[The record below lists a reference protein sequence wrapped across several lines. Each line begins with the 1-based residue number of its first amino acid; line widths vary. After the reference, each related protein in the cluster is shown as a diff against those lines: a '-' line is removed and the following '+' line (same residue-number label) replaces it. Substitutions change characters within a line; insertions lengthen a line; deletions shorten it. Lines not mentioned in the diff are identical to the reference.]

1 MIELDTIA
9 AVSTPRGK
17 GGVALIR
24 ISGDRAIE
32 LAQKV
37 FKPAGTN
44 NLGDVEAR
52 RQVYGRIYA
61 PDAKGHAEMID
72 DGMATV
78 FLSPAS
84 FTGEDT
90 VEICCHGGMLVTETV
105 LSACL
110 AAGCRPALPGEFTRR
125 AFVSGKIGLS
135 QAESLGALLEAKTYD
150 QLLLSRNG
158 LDGGLGAKVR
168 TVYESLRSVMASM
181 YAKIDFPDE
190 DLSSM
195 TPDEI
200 INSLATAKAELE
212 KLAATYKTGRAVAE
226 GIKTVICG
234 RTNAGKS
241 SLYNRI
247 VGRDAAIVTD
257 IEGTTRDIIE
267 ETVPFGGITLRLCDT
282 AGLRR
287 TTDRVESIGIGRANA
302 ALSEAE
308 LVLAVIDSTRGL
320 DEDELESLKKISTL
334 PCCKIAVLNKC
345 DASQLCRETVETANK
360 TFEHTVQI
368 SALSGEGMDG
378 LSDIISSLFR
388 EGDIDLRHDAVVTGA
403 RQYSSVLRGM
413 EGLENALSA
422 LCSGLPFDLCSS
434 DIELSMSALSEL
446 DGRQV
451 DEDIVAEIFSHFCVG
466 K

>member
-1 MIELDTIA
+1 MTELDTIA
-9 AVSTPRGK
+9 AVSTPRGR

-32 LAQKV
+32 LAEKV
-37 FKPAGTN
+37 FVPAGEKS
-44 NLGDVEAR
+44 LREIEAR

-61 PDAKGHAEMID
+61 PDEKGQAEIID

-78 FLSPAS
+78 FYAPAS

-90 VEICCHGGMLVTETV
+90 VEICCHGGTLVTETV
-105 LSACL
+105 LCACL
-110 AAGCRPALPGEFTRR
+110 AAGCRAALPGEFTRR

-158 LDGGLGAKVR
+158 LDGGLGSKVR
-168 TVYESLRSVMASM
+168 EVYDSLRSVMASM

-195 TPDEI
+195 SSDEI
-200 INSLATAKAELE
+200 TNALSSAKCRLE
-212 KLAATYKTGRAVAE
+212 KLASTYKTGRAVAE

-247 VGRDAAIVTD
+247 VGREAAIVTD

-282 AGLRR
+282 AGLRQ
-287 TTDRVESIGIGRANA
+287 TDDRVESIGIDRANA

-308 LVLAVIDSTRGL
+308 LVLAVIDSTRPL
-320 DEDELESLKKISTL
+320 DADELESLKKICTL

-345 DASQLCRETVETANK
+345 DSSMLCDETAE
-360 TFEHTVQI
+360 TARRMFEHTAQI
-368 SALSGEGMDG
+368 SALSGEGMDC
-378 LSDIISSLFR
+378 LSDLVASLFR

-403 RQYSSVLRGM
+403 RQHSSILRGI
-413 EGLENALSA
+413 EGVENALSA
-422 LCSGLPFDLCSS
+422 LSAGLPFDLCSS
-434 DIELSMSALSEL
+434 DIELAMSALSEL

-451 DEDIVAEIFSHFCVG
+451 DEDIVSEIFSHFCVG

>member
-9 AVSTPRGK
+9 AVSTPRGR

-24 ISGDRAIE
+24 ISGDRAVE
-32 LAQKV
+32 LAEKV
-37 FKPAGTN
+37 FRPAGAKT
-44 NLGDVEAR
+44 LRDVEAR

-61 PDAKGHAEMID
+61 PDAKGHTEMID

-78 FLSPAS
+78 FYAPAS

-90 VEICCHGGMLVTETV
+90 VEICCHGGALVTETV

-110 AAGCRPALPGEFTRR
+110 AAGCRAALPGEFTRR

-158 LDGGLGAKVR
+158 LDGGLGTKVR
-168 TVYESLRSVMASM
+168 AVYEAMRSVMASM

-195 TPDEI
+195 TAEEI
-200 INSLATAKAELE
+200 ANILNASKIELE
-212 KLAATYKTGRAVAE
+212 KLASTYKTGRAVAE

-241 SLYNRI
+241 SLYNKI
-247 VGRDAAIVTD
+247 VGREAAIVTD

-267 ETVPFGGITLRLCDT
+267 ETVAFGGITLRLCDT
-282 AGLRR
+282 AGLRQ
-287 TTDRVESIGIGRANA
+287 TDDRVESIGIDRANA

-308 LVLAVIDSTRGL
+308 LVLAVIDSTRPL
-320 DEDELESLKKISTL
+320 DADELESLKKISTL

-345 DASQLCRETVETANK
+345 DASELCGDTLERARQM
-360 TFEHTVQI
+360 FEHTVQI
-368 SALSGEGMDG
+368 SALSGAGMDG
-378 LSDIISSLFR
+378 LSNLVSSLFR

-403 RQYSSVLRGM
+403 RQYSSILRGI
-413 EGLENALSA
+413 EGLENSLSA
-422 LCSGLPFDLCSS
+422 LCAGLPFDLCSS
-434 DIELSMSALSEL
+434 DIELAMSALSEL

-451 DEDIVAEIFSHFCVG
+451 DEDIVSEIFSHFCVG

>member
-1 MIELDTIA
+1 MTELDTIA

-24 ISGDRAIE
+24 ISGDRAVE
-32 LAQKV
+32 MAEKV
-37 FKPAGTN
+37 FFPA
-44 NLGDVEAR
+44 LGIKLSEAEP
-52 RQVYGRIYA
+52 RQQYYGRIFA
-61 PDAKGHAEMID
+61 PDGEGGYEPVD

-78 FLSPAS
+78 FRAPSS

-110 AAGCRPALPGEFTRR
+110 AAGCRAALPGEFTRR
-125 AFVSGKIGLS
+125 AFVSGKISLS

-158 LDGGLGAKVR
+158 LDGGLTHKVR
-168 TVYESLRSVMASM
+168 AVYESLRSVMASM

-190 DLSSM
+190 DLASL
-195 TPDEI
+195 TNDEI
-200 INSLATAKAELE
+200 KTALEGAKSQLTQLAS
-212 KLAATYKTGRAVAE
+212 TYKTGRAIAD

-257 IEGTTRDIIE
+257 VEGTTRDIIE

-282 AGLRR
+282 AGLRQ
-287 TTDRVESIGIGRANA
+287 TDDRVESIGIDRANE
-302 ALSEAE
+302 ALAVAE
-308 LVLAVIDSTRGL
+308 LVLAVVDSTRKI
-320 DEDELESLKKISTL
+320 EKDELNNLKMIAAL
-334 PCCKIAVLNKC
+334 PSCKIAVLNKN
-345 DASQLCRETVETANK
+345 DAGNFCAETIGTVK
-360 TFEHTVQI
+360 SIFENHVSI
-368 SALSGEGMDG
+368 SALTGDGMDS
-378 LSDIISSLFR
+378 LEALVSSLFR
-388 EGDIDLRHDAVVTGA
+388 EGGIDLRHDAVVTGA
-403 RQYSSVLRGM
+403 RQYSSVLRGI
-413 EGLENALSA
+413 EGLDNALSA
-422 LCSGLPFDLCSS
+422 LAAGLPFDLCSS
-434 DIELSMSALSEL
+434 DIELSMSALAEL
-446 DGRQV
+446 DGRAV

>member
-32 LAQKV
+32 LAEKV
-37 FKPAGTN
+37 FTPVGGRK
-44 NLGDVEAR
+44 LSEAEPR
-52 RQVYGRIYA
+52 RQLYGRIFA
-61 PDAKGHAEMID
+61 PDEKGGFEPVD

-78 FLSPAS
+78 FHSPSS

-90 VEICCHGGMLVTETV
+90 VEICCHGGTLVTETV

-110 AAGCRPALPGEFTRR
+110 AAGCRAALPGEFTRR
-125 AFVSGKIGLS
+125 AFVSGKISLS

-158 LDGGLGAKVR
+158 LDGGLSDRVR
-168 TVYESLRSVMASM
+168 AVYEDLRAVMASM

-195 TPDEI
+195 TPHEI
-200 INSLATAKAELE
+200 TTALTTAKIELE
-212 KLAATYKTGRAVAE
+212 KLASTYKTGRAVAE
-226 GIKTVICG
+226 GVKTVICG

-241 SLYNRI
+241 SLYNKI
-247 VGRDAAIVTD
+247 VGREAAIVTD

-282 AGLRR
+282 AGLRQ
-287 TTDRVESIGIGRANA
+287 TDDKVESIGIDRANK

-308 LVLAVIDSTRGL
+308 LVLAVIDSTRPL
-320 DEDELESLKKISTL
+320 DADELESHKMISAL

-345 DASQLCRETVETANK
+345 DASTSCTETLDTTK
-360 TFEHTVQI
+360 KMFEHTAQI
-368 SALSGEGMDG
+368 SALTGDGMDE
-378 LSDIISSLFR
+378 LSSLVSSLFR
-388 EGDIDLRHDAVVTGA
+388 EGSIDLRHDAVVTGA
-403 RQYSSVLRGM
+403 RQYSSILRGI

-422 LCSGLPFDLCSS
+422 LAAGLPFDLCSS
-434 DIELSMSALSEL
+434 DIELSMSALAEL

>member
-1 MIELDTIA
+1 MTELDTIA

-24 ISGDRAIE
+24 ISGDRAVE
-32 LAQKV
+32 LAEKI
-37 FKPAGTN
+37 FAPAGSKA
-44 NLGDVEAR
+44 LRDIEPR

-61 PDAKGHAEMID
+61 PDEKGRAEMID

-78 FLSPAS
+78 FYAPAS

-90 VEICCHGGMLVTETV
+90 VEICCHGGTLVTETV

-110 AAGCRPALPGEFTRR
+110 TAGCRAALPGEFTRR

-168 TVYESLRSVMASM
+168 SVYEALRSVMASM

-195 TPDEI
+195 TSHEI
-200 INSLATAKAELE
+200 TSALAAAKDELE
-212 KLAATYKTGRAVAE
+212 KLASTYKTGRAVAE

-247 VGRDAAIVTD
+247 VGREAAIVTD

-282 AGLRR
+282 AGLRQ
-287 TTDRVESIGIGRANA
+287 TDDKVESIGIDRANA
-302 ALSEAE
+302 ALAEAE
-308 LVLAVIDSTRGL
+308 LVLAVIDSSRAL
-320 DEDELESLKKISTL
+320 DADELESLQKISAL

-345 DASQLCRETVETANK
+345 DAASLCDETLATARQM
-360 TFEHTVQI
+360 FEHRVQI
-368 SALSGEGMDG
+368 SALSGDGMDG
-378 LSDIISSLFR
+378 LSSLVSSLFR

-403 RQYSSVLRGM
+403 RQHSSILRGI
-413 EGLENALSA
+413 EGLENALAA
-422 LCSGLPFDLCSS
+422 LGAGLPFDLCSS
-434 DIELSMSALSEL
+434 DIELAMSALSEL

-451 DEDIVAEIFSHFCVG
+451 DEDIVSEIFAHFCVG

>member
-1 MIELDTIA
+1 MTELDTIA

-32 LAQKV
+32 LAEKV
-37 FKPAGTN
+37 FTPVGGRK
-44 NLGDVEAR
+44 LSEAEPR
-52 RQVYGRIYA
+52 RQLYGRIFA
-61 PDAKGHAEMID
+61 PDEKGGFEPVD

-78 FLSPAS
+78 FYAPSS

-90 VEICCHGGMLVTETV
+90 VEICCHGGTLVTETV

-110 AAGCRPALPGEFTRR
+110 AAGCRAALPGEFTRR
-125 AFVSGKIGLS
+125 AFVSGKISLS

-158 LDGGLGAKVR
+158 LDGGLTEKIKS
-168 TVYESLRSVMASM
+168 VYESLRTVMASM

-195 TPDEI
+195 TADEI
-200 INSLATAKAELE
+200 MTALTTAKNELE
-212 KLAATYKTGRAVAE
+212 NLASTYKTGRAVAE

-282 AGLRR
+282 AGLRQ
-287 TTDRVESIGIGRANA
+287 TNDRVESIGIDRANK

-308 LVLAVIDSTRGL
+308 LVLAVIDSTRPL
-320 DEDELESLKKISTL
+320 DTDELESLKMISAL
-334 PCCKIAVLNKC
+334 PACKIAVLNKC
-345 DASQLCRETVETANK
+345 DASDLCNETLETVRAMFGYTA
-360 TFEHTVQI
+360 QI
-368 SALSGEGMDG
+368 SALSGDGMDG
-378 LSDIISSLFR
+378 LSSLVSSLFR

-403 RQYSSVLRGM
+403 RQYSSILRGI

-422 LCSGLPFDLCSS
+422 LAAGLPFDLCSS
-434 DIELSMSALSEL
+434 DIELAMSALAEL
-446 DGRQV
+446 DGRAV
-451 DEDIVAEIFSHFCVG
+451 DEDIVSEIFSHFCVG